1 MKTLT
6 VITTTYNRAY
16 CIHQVYDSLINQ
28 KCKDFIWLVIDDG
41 STDNTRE
48 LIQNYI
54 NENKIEIEYYYKPNG
69 GMHTARNMAYDKA
82 HTEINMIIDSDDWV
96 SDNAIQLI
104 IDFWNKYKRDDIAGI
119 ITLNADKSGKI
130 IGTKAPDSL
139 IECHF
144 TDYWNKY
151 HARGDKKLVYRTDL
165 TKQYPYPEFEG
176 EKFYPA
182 SYKFIMI
189 DQDYKML
196 VMNRVTCIVDYNQ
209 DSMTFNKYSQYKN
222 CAKGFAHYRNEI
234 IRVSKDNKV
243 IIKEMIHYLA
253 EAKFAGDKNII
264 KNSSKPLY
272 ALVCYPIGLIYYYF
286 LKNTKKLY

>member
-272 ALVCYPIGLIYYYF
+272 ALACYPIGLIYYYF

>member
-82 HTEINMIIDSDDWV
+82 RTEINMIIDSDDWV

-104 IDFWNKYKRDDIAGI
+104 VDFWNKYKRDDIAGI

-253 EAKFAGDKNII
+253 EAKFSGDKNII

>member
-48 LIQNYI
+48 LIQNCI

-272 ALVCYPIGLIYYYF
+272 ALACYPIGLIYYYF